1 MTRAILASL
10 VLAAALAGC
19 AAPPPEQWG
28 RADGAPASAADKA
41 RFGTDEARC
50 EYEVAQVDAYRRGS
64 APTVQPSNA
73 YAELGAALGRSGATA
88 GLFERCMRAAGWARK
103 G

>member
-1 MTRAILASL
+1 MLRPALASL
-10 VLAAALAGC
+10 ALAALLAGC

-28 RADGAPASAADKA
+28 RADGSPASPADKA
-41 RFGTDEARC
+41 RFGSDEARC